1 VTQRLHH
8 TLIRL
13 LLAML
18 MLTWAFVPAAQAAEG
33 VDITQARIEHSD
45 EGYRLSASFSFDLTH
60 GLEDAVT
67 HGVPL
72 YFTTDVE
79 ITRPRWYW
87 FDERAINTSQ
97 TLRISY
103 DPLTRQFHAAVK
115 GHLGQTFST
124 LDEAL
129 AVVRRPGRWVVA
141 ERGAFKPGETYTVSI
156 RMRLDV
162 ALLSKPF
169 QVHALNNSD
178 WRLSSDWK
186 TFTFKAE

>member
-1 VTQRLHH
+1 VIQRLQH

-13 LLAML
+13 LLATL
-18 MLTWAFVPAAQAAEG
+18 MLAWTLVPVARAAEG
-33 VDITQARIEHSD
+33 VDITQARIEYTD
-45 EGYRLSASFSFDLTH
+45 EGYKLSAGFSFELTH
-60 GLEDAVT
+60 GLEDAIT

-72 YFTTDVE
+72 FFTTDVE

-87 FDERAINTSQ
+87 FDERAVNISQ
-97 TLRISY
+97 TIRISY
-103 DPLTRQFHAAVK
+103 DPLTRKYHAAIK
-115 GHLGQTFST
+115 GHLGQTFNT

-129 AVVRRPGRWVVA
+129 SVVRRPGRWMVA
-141 ERGAFKPGETYTVSI
+141 DRGVFKPGETYSVAL

-186 TFTFKAE
+186 TFIFKAE

>member
-1 VTQRLHH
+1 
-8 TLIRL
+8 
-13 LLAML
+13 M
-18 MLTWAFVPAAQAAEG
+18 MLTWAVVPAAHAAEG
-33 VDITQARIEHSD
+33 VDITQARIELTD
-45 EGYRLSASFSFDLTH
+45 EGYKLSASYAFDLTH
-60 GLEDAVT
+60 SLEDAIT

-72 YFTTDVE
+72 FFTTDVE

-87 FDERAINTSQ
+87 FDERAVNTSQ
-97 TLRISY
+97 TIRVSY
-103 DPLTRQFHAAVK
+103 DPLTRKFHASVK
-115 GHLGQTFST
+115 GHLGQTYDT

-129 AVVRRPGRWVVA
+129 GVVRRPGRWVVA
-141 ERGAFKPGETYTVSI
+141 ERGALKSGENYNVAV

-186 TFTFKAE
+186 TFTYKAE

>member
-1 VTQRLHH
+1 
-8 TLIRL
+8 
-13 LLAML
+13 
-18 MLTWAFVPAAQAAEG
+18 MLTSDLAPTQAAEG
-33 VDITQARIEHSD
+33 VDITQARIEHSED
-45 EGYRLSASFSFDLTH
+45 GYKLSAAFSFELTH

-72 YFTTDVE
+72 FFTTDLE

-87 FDERAINTSQ
+87 FDERAVNTSE
-97 TLRISY
+97 TIRISY
-103 DPLTRQFHAAVK
+103 DPLTRKFHAAVK
-115 GHLGQTFST
+115 GHLGQTFDT

-129 AVVRRPGRWVVA
+129 SVVRRPARWIVA
-141 ERGAFKPGETYTVSI
+141 ERGAFKSGENYHAAV

-186 TFTFKAE
+186 TFTFRAE